1 MAGTPQFVATVAAGS
16 DITPGTGVNG
26 TNALAPAG
34 EGFVMATV
42 TKVTCEYLPVAK
54 VGDMVSPHGNFS
66 NPRMPGYNPMCAKAY
81 IVEGSPTV
89 MVEGKPMAL
98 AGPMG
103 SLLSCGHWLT
113 MPRTKKTT
121 VAGL

>member
-1 MAGTPQFVATVAAGS
+1 MAGTPQFVATVAANS
-16 DITPGTGVNG
+16 DTKPGTGIEG
-26 TNALAPAG
+26 TNALLPAG
-34 EGFVMATV
+34 PGFVMATA
-42 TKVTCEYLPVAK
+42 TKVACEYLPVAK
-54 VGDMVSPHGNFS
+54 VGDLVSPHGNYFDPKKPGF
-66 NPRMPGYNPMCAKAY
+66 NPLCKNAY

-113 MPRTKKTT
+113 TPRTKKTI